1 MRRWPSVPSDR
12 GACPDAIIS
21 QLERAGYLS
30 AKTAK
35 EATRS
40 CGDAQHII
48 PYLLGWS
55 EMMVQTPN
63 IISGAAGPESG
74 GGPPF

>member
-1 MRRWPSVPSDR
+1 M
-12 GACPDAIIS
+12 
-21 QLERAGYLS
+21 
-30 AKTAK
+30 
-35 EATRS
+35 RS